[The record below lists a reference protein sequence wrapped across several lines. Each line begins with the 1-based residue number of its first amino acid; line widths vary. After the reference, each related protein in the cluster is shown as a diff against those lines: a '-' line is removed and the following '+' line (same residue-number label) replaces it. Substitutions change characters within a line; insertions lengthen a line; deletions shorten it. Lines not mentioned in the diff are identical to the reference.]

1 MATGKYTG
9 LSGQSYWSER
19 SKEIQDSI
27 YKDVKKT
34 EKLLATQYKIALE
47 EIQASLSLFYTKYGE
62 ENKVSYKDAM
72 KQMDA
77 YDISNYGSKM
87 NRLQQR
93 ALATNNPFV
102 IAEMQKLYQ
111 VGQVA
116 RFNALMAQI
125 DAQLIL
131 LGHEQ
136 QIEMEESLKGTYE
149 SAYYQSAFAIQKATG
164 FGVSIATLNPEV
176 VQEALTFAWSGDQF
190 SERIWSNRSKLVT
203 EMRQTIT
210 QGMIQG
216 KSNQKMARELA
227 RKMDSSY
234 KNSLRLI
241 RTETAYVATEAT
253 AKNYENENLD
263 SYIYLGTLDSK
274 TSEICQDLD
283 GKVFKV
289 KDKQVGE
296 NCPPMHPNCRSAI
309 APYFDDED
317 LDERRAKDADGN
329 SIIVPNM
336 TYQEWSKKYLKK

>member
-9 LSGQSYWSER
+9 LSGQAYWVKR
-19 SKEIQDSI
+19 ALEIQDDI

-34 EKLLATQYKIALE
+34 EKLLAAQYKFALD

-62 ENKVSYKDAM
+62 ENKISYAQAM

-77 YDISNYGSKM
+77 YDISNYGFKM
-87 NRLQQR
+87 NQLKQK

-102 IAEMQKLYQ
+102 IVEMEKLFQ
-111 VGQVA
+111 VGRVA
-116 RFNALMAQI
+116 RFQSLMAQI

-136 QIEMEESLKGTYE
+136 QIEMEEALKGVYE
-149 SAYYQSAFAIQKATG
+149 SAYYKTAFTIQQATG
-164 FGVSIATLNPEV
+164 FGVALATLNPEV

-190 SERIWSNRSKLVT
+190 SERIWSNRFKLVT

-227 RKMDSSY
+227 NKMDASY

-253 AKNYENENLD
+253 AKSYENEGVE
-263 SYIYLGTLDSK
+263 SYMFIGTLDNK
-274 TSEICQDLD
+274 TSNVCQALD
-283 GKVFKV
+283 GKIFKV
-289 KDKQVGE
+289 KDKQVGK
-296 NCPPMHPNCRSAI
+296 NASPMHPNCRSAM
-309 APYFDDED
+309 APYFDDDEF
-317 LDERRAKDADGN
+317 DERRSEDADGN

-336 TYQEWSKKYLKK
+336 NYEEWASKYLK